1 MRHSPSR
8 GFVMR
13 SVRRGEAAYLE
24 LMREAKAQFDAEIAK
39 NKEKGKAGRPRK
51 EVAPVV
57 VEDDD
62 IEIDF
67 SDVVSPEEAAAVVA
81 PEPVKAVEKK
91 PAARPAPKAAPAP
104 ARSVP
109 AKKASP
115 VNRPPVKAHAKAAV
129 KKAPPK
135 AAPPKKAPAKKSPA
149 KKGGAKKR

>member
-1 MRHSPSR
+1 
-8 GFVMR
+8 MR

-67 SDVVSPEEAAAVVA
+67 SDVVSQ
-81 PEPVKAVEKK
+81 
-91 PAARPAPKAAPAP
+91 
-104 ARSVP
+104 
-109 AKKASP
+109 SP
-115 VNRPPVKAHAKAAV
+115 W
-129 KKAPPK
+129 
-135 AAPPKKAPAKKSPA
+135 S
-149 KKGGAKKR
+149 

>member
-1 MRHSPSR
+1 
-8 GFVMR
+8 MR

-67 SDVVSPEEAAAVVA
+67 SDVVTPEEAAVVA
-81 PEPVKAVEKK
+81 EPLAAKPVEKK
-91 PAARPAPKAAPAP
+91 E
-104 ARSVP
+104 
-109 AKKASP
+109 AKKAA
-115 VNRPPVKAHAKAAV
+115 PPVKAKSARPV
-129 KKAPPK
+129 KSTPA
-135 AAPPKKAPAKKSPA
+135 KKAPAKKAPPAKAAAKKAPAPA
-149 KKGGAKKR
+149 KKAAKKPLPAKKSGSKKK

>member
-1 MRHSPSR
+1 
-8 GFVMR
+8 MR

-67 SDVVSPEEAAAVVA
+67 SDVVTPEEAAIVAAPVVA
-81 PEPVKAVEKK
+81 KTVEKK
-91 PAARPAPKAAPAP
+91 EPKKAAPAKAKSAP
-104 ARSVP
+104 P
-109 AKKASP
+109 AKKAAAK
-115 VNRPPVKAHAKAAV
+115 KAAPAKAARKAPAPV
-129 KKAPPK
+129 KKVAKK
-135 AAPPKKAPAKKSPA
+135 AAPAKKAP
-149 KKGGAKKR
+149 KKK

>member
-1 MRHSPSR
+1 
-8 GFVMR
+8 MR

-67 SDVVSPEEAAAVVA
+67 SDVVSPEESAEVA
-81 PEPVKAVEKK
+81 EPVPVKAVATK
-91 PAARPAPKAAPAP
+91 PAPKPTPKAAPAKAKSAP
-104 ARSVP
+104 A
-109 AKKASP
+109 A
-115 VNRPPVKAHAKAAV
+115 
-129 KKAPPK
+129 
-135 AAPPKKAPAKKSPA
+135 KKAPAKKTPAKKAPAKKAPAKKAPA
-149 KKGGAKKR
+149 KKGASKKK

>member
-1 MRHSPSR
+1 
-8 GFVMR
+8 MR

-67 SDVVSPEEAAAVVA
+67 SDVVTPEEAAVVVEPVVA
-81 PEPVKAVEKK
+81 KTVEKK
-91 PAARPAPKAAPAP
+91 EPKKTAPAK
-104 ARSVP
+104 
-109 AKKASP
+109 AKS
-115 VNRPPVKAHAKAAV
+115 
-129 KKAPPK
+129 APP
-135 AAPPKKAPAKKSPA
+135 AKKAPAKKAAPVKSAVKKAPAQA
-149 KKGGAKKR
+149 KKAAKKAAPVKKPGAKKK

>member
-1 MRHSPSR
+1 
-8 GFVMR
+8 MR

-67 SDVVSPEEAAAVVA
+67 SDVVSPEEAAVVNELVVA
-81 PEPVKAVEKK
+81 KAVEKK
-91 PAARPAPKAAPAP
+91 EPKKAAPAK
-104 ARSVP
+104 
-109 AKKASP
+109 AKS
-115 VNRPPVKAHAKAAV
+115 
-129 KKAPPK
+129 APP
-135 AAPPKKAPAKKSPA
+135 AKKAPAKKVAPAKAAAKKAPAPA
-149 KKGGAKKR
+149 KKAGRKAAPAKKPGAKKK

>member
-1 MRHSPSR
+1 
-8 GFVMR
+8 MR

-67 SDVVSPEEAAAVVA
+67 SDVVSPEEAAVVA
-81 PEPVKAVEKK
+81 EPVVVKAPERKEPRKAASAPAPAKAKSAAPAKKAPVKKSAPVQKAVAKK
-91 PAARPAPKAAPAP
+91 AAGKKAAPARK
-104 ARSVP
+104 AVP
-109 AKKASP
+109 AKKSAL
-115 VNRPPVKAHAKAAV
+115 
-129 KKAPPK
+129 KKK
-135 AAPPKKAPAKKSPA
+135 
-149 KKGGAKKR
+149 

>member
-1 MRHSPSR
+1 
-8 GFVMR
+8 MR

-67 SDVVSPEEAAAVVA
+67 SDVVSPEEAAIVAEPVVA
-81 PEPVKAVEKK
+81 KAPEKK
-91 PAARPAPKAAPAP
+91 EAKKAAPAK
-104 ARSVP
+104 
-109 AKKASP
+109 AKSA
-115 VNRPPVKAHAKAAV
+115 PPV
-129 KKAPPK
+129 
-135 AAPPKKAPAKKSPA
+135 KKAPAKKAAPVKAKKKAPAPA
-149 KKGGAKKR
+149 KKVAKKAAPAKKSGAKKK

>member
-1 MRHSPSR
+1 
-8 GFVMR
+8 MR

-67 SDVVSPEEAAAVVA
+67 SDVVSVEEAEAVAEVV
-81 PEPVKAVEKK
+81 PVKAIDKK
-91 PAARPAPKAAPAP
+91 EVRKAAPV
-104 ARSVP
+104 VP
-109 AKKASP
+109 TRVPVAKKAP
-115 VNRPPVKAHAKAAV
+115 V
-129 KKAPPK
+129 KKAPVKKAAAKKTPAKKTSVK
-135 AAPPKKAPAKKSPA
+135 AAPPRKAATKKAVPR
-149 KKGGAKKR
+149 KR

>member
-1 MRHSPSR
+1 
-8 GFVMR
+8 MR

-67 SDVVSPEEAAAVVA
+67 SDVVTPEEAAVVA
-81 PEPVKAVEKK
+81 EPVVAEVAEKKEPKKAAPVKAKS
-91 PAARPAPKAAPAP
+91 APP
-104 ARSVP
+104 AR
-109 AKKASP
+109 
-115 VNRPPVKAHAKAAV
+115 
-129 KKAPPK
+129 
-135 AAPPKKAPAKKSPA
+135 KAPAKKSAPVKAAAKKAPAHAKKPVKKAAPA
-149 KKGGAKKR
+149 KKSGAKKK

>member
-1 MRHSPSR
+1 
-8 GFVMR
+8 MR

-67 SDVVSPEEAAAVVA
+67 SDVVSVEEAEAVAEVV
-81 PEPVKAVEKK
+81 PVKATEKK
-91 PAARPAPKAAPAP
+91 EVRKAAPVVPTRVP
-104 ARSVP
+104 A
-109 AKKASP
+109 AKKAP
-115 VNRPPVKAHAKAAV
+115 V
-129 KKAPPK
+129 KKA
-135 AAPPKKAPAKKSPA
+135 AAKKEPVKKAPAKQAAAKKTPA
-149 KKGGAKKR
+149 KKTPVKAVAPKKAATKKAVPRKR

>member
-1 MRHSPSR
+1 
-8 GFVMR
+8 MR

-67 SDVVSPEEAAAVVA
+67 SDVVSPEEAAVVA
-81 PEPVKAVEKK
+81 EPVAVKAPEKK
-91 PAARPAPKAAPAP
+91 EPKKAAPVP
-104 ARSVP
+104 AKAKTAVP
-109 AKKASP
+109 AKKAP
-115 VNRPPVKAHAKAAV
+115 V
-129 KKAPPK
+129 KKAAPVQKAVAKK
-135 AAPPKKAPAKKSPA
+135 AAGKKSAPAKKTAPAKKSVS
-149 KKGGAKKR
+149 KKK